1 MSGVW
6 RVDIVS
12 TLLARS
18 FAIVAAVAH
27 ALSYRTFT
35 EHRASM
41 TGYAALVRHGDAVV
55 ERDELRALM
64 PALRRRGPHGECIFT
79 EGPFG
84 AASALLDLGD
94 RRLSP
99 AWTNAGRLLVAGQI
113 RVDAREELVH
123 ALRLDGVAARESD
136 PDVQLFARAWSLW
149 EHDAAER
156 LLGDFSAV
164 IHDRETRVTTLVRDS
179 FGVRLLFYHAD
190 RERIVASNTLDAVLA
205 TAVSRELDDDAIA
218 SYLAEGFNDD
228 PATTTFRSVRRVPP
242 GHLLRIHPDGRH
254 ELRRYWTLPAPE
266 VDRSR
271 DDVTLVAEFRALLER
286 SVRDR
291 TRSERLTVFMSGGL
305 DSTTLAAIAVRQLGD
320 SSRVLARTAH
330 LPTLAPDEDTERAR
344 TAAKALGVPHVLTD
358 VDGYGYREG
367 TAHALPDTAE
377 PCDDPDLLAMR
388 DELQAASA
396 HAPVAFWG
404 EDPDAYL
411 APPHLADLL
420 RGTSA
425 PRLLLDVGG
434 YTLRHGARPHLG
446 VRDLVRVKG
455 AARAR
460 DESESAAWLRPE
472 FRARRVERVRAR
484 EDPLHPTRSEAARR
498 LETWHWQPF
507 LESLDAGFHG
517 VPLDVRLP
525 YLDLRLI
532 RFALAVPPIPWL
544 QRKHLL
550 REAARG
556 LIPDSIRLAA
566 KRGLPGVYEARAKQW
581 WSREPLPFEPSDA
594 LARYVDVRALPSVD
608 RSSSAA
614 EVRLHL
620 RLRILDRWLR
630 AHSGSG

>member
-1 MSGVW
+1 
-6 RVDIVS
+6 
-12 TLLARS
+12 
-18 FAIVAAVAH
+18 
-27 ALSYRTFT
+27 
-35 EHRASM
+35 M
-41 TGYAALVRHGDAVV
+41 TGYAVIVRHSDTSVA
-55 ERDELRALM
+55 RDELRPLM
-64 PALRRRGPHGECIFT
+64 PPLRRRGPHGDSSFT
-79 EGPFG
+79 DGPFG

-99 AWTNAGRLLVAGQI
+99 AWTSAGRLLVAGQI
-113 RVDAREELVH
+113 RMDAREELVH
-123 ALRLDGVAARESD
+123 ALRLGGVDARESD
-136 PDVQLFARAWSLW
+136 SDVQLFARAWSLW

-156 LLGDFSAV
+156 ILGDFSAV
-164 IHDRETRVTTLVRDS
+164 IHDRETRVTTLVRDP
-179 FGVRLLFYHAD
+179 FGVRMLFYHAD
-190 RERIVASNTLDAVLA
+190 SERIVASNTLDAVLA
-205 TAVSRELDDDAIA
+205 AGVSRALDDDAIA

-228 PATTTFRSVRRVPP
+228 PSTTTFRAVRRVPP
-242 GHLLRIHPDGRH
+242 GHVLRIHPDGRE

-266 VDRSR
+266 IDRSR
-271 DDVTLVAEFRALLER
+271 DDATIVAEFRALLES

-320 SSRVLARTAH
+320 PSRVIARTAH
-330 LPTLAPDEDTERAR
+330 LPSLAPDDDTERAR
-344 TAAKALGVPHVLTD
+344 VAAKALGLPHVITD
-358 VDGYGYREG
+358 IDGYGYREG
-367 TAHALPDTAE
+367 TGHALPDTAE

-388 DELQAASA
+388 DEWLAASA
-396 HAPVAFWG
+396 NAPVAFWG

-434 YTLRHGARPHLG
+434 YALRHGARPHLG
-446 VRDLVRVKG
+446 VRDLVRAKRG
-455 AARAR
+455 ASGRA
-460 DESESAAWLRPE
+460 DSGGPAWLRADL
-472 FRARRVERVRAR
+472 RARRVEQVRAR
-484 EDPLHPTRSEAARR
+484 EGPTHPTRSEAARR

-525 YLDLRLI
+525 YLDVRLI

-556 LIPDSIRLAA
+556 LIPDSIRLTA
-566 KRGLPGVYEARAKQW
+566 KRGLPGVYEARARQW
-581 WSREPLPFEPSDA
+581 WSRDPSPFEPCEA
-594 LARYVDVRALPSVD
+594 FARYVDVRALPSVD

-630 AHSGSG
+630 AHAGSD